1 MYEQSRIIL
10 DSAIRLIEKGEA
22 FFFDPKNGPLPDRAS
37 VPSPPSAYPAAPP
50 PPAAGEEE
58 DDASVQSTGAG
69 RVPSPES
76 FDYMDDDDDEY
87 GM

>member
-22 FFFDPKNGPLPDRAS
+22 FFFDPKNGPLPHRSS
-37 VPSPPSAYPAAPP
+37 VPSPPFAEPPPP

-58 DDASVQSTGAG
+58 DDASVQSNGAG

-76 FDYMDDDDDEY
+76 FDYQDDDDDEY